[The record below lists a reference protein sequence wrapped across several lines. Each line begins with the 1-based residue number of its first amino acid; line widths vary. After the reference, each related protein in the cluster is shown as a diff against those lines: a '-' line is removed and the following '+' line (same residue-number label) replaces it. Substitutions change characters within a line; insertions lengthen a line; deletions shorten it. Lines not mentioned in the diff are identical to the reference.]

1 MLSPYGHVFEEDTSG
16 PWVKISLVLPSRL
29 DIFHHI
35 PKSHQ
40 ESKESKETGQKL
52 VCTVCTCL
60 LLYTFVYSILDGSC
74 SHLFTRCWICG
85 IWSGWSN
92 GSRPVEAC
100 VPLRESPYERR
111 RSCAEIDQIL
121 ASLVDSLCARIVEL
135 MSPLSR
141 RSAAFAYRMHFSRL
155 KDRNIRNKLNT
166 LVLFDSFAMQ
176 LSLLRSSLVPWWKE
190 TVQPWPSMSGLRLG
204 QSCPGILQNQKGGD
218 AVVENHTDR
227 SSSFLHYNDL
237 GFPGFAFL
245 RISLELAA
253 GEAPP
258 AAGRDGGT
266 GGPRLMAK
274 RCFVMLRR
282 PERVWICTYLYIPG
296 LVAR

>member
-1 MLSPYGHVFEEDTSG
+1 
-16 PWVKISLVLPSRL
+16 
-29 DIFHHI
+29 
-35 PKSHQ
+35 
-40 ESKESKETGQKL
+40 
-52 VCTVCTCL
+52 
-60 LLYTFVYSILDGSC
+60 
-74 SHLFTRCWICG
+74 
-85 IWSGWSN
+85 
-92 GSRPVEAC
+92 
-100 VPLRESPYERR
+100 
-111 RSCAEIDQIL
+111 
-121 ASLVDSLCARIVEL
+121 

-282 PERVWICTYLYIPG
+282 PKRVWICTYLYIPG